1 MTADFWFGYF
11 VGACAA
17 ILGPFL
23 VKGFRALC
31 KLFLRLTD

>member
-1 MTADFWFGYF
+1 MNAYFWFGYI
-11 VGACAA
+11 VGACAG
-17 ILGPFL
+17 IFGPFI